1 MNLSHR
7 IQAKTDNGDTVI
19 DFLIEVM
26 TDLPRSRYGSL
37 PHTRYGSLPRSRN
50 GDERNGF
57 KMCHRLGAARLL
69 TRYGCSCKSTVA
81 ERDDAIDFIIDNP
94 PEPSG
99 PRSDSGSS
107 TESTFDI
114 ALAKKIKESTDDG
127 ASVVRF
133 LINVMEGELKA
144 FGPHHSMAA
153 ARELLSRGFG
163 KHAREEAAAAVH
175 TLSINPPLPGGEGWG
190 EGEKH
195 EDQPTPSHSS
205 LLSTHSSEQT
215 TEADPDSPHKPE
227 EQAQTWAAF
236 WEEVAPIIESDDRLR
251 TALAQPEPDPD
262 NPPHVSD
269 LSAFDEAW
277 EKSQKWFYEWK
288 NSLDPE
294 EFKAIMAEEAA
305 KFNAM
310 IDTKLER
317 RNQIAADRE
326 RRAKEEAERQAQQ
339 AKARAEAQAKVESE
353 PEAPP
358 DPGPPPTRDEH
369 KRWSPTPNI
378 PTSFRLVKCGHPR
391 CKLHDGP
398 IYYPEDDRNSPYY
411 FDGRAPPMYINY
423 PL

>member
-26 TDLPRSRYGSL
+26 TDLPRSRYG
-37 PHTRYGSLPRSRN
+37 
-50 GDERNGF
+50 DDCDGF

-81 ERDDAIDFIIDNP
+81 ERGDAIDFIIDNP

-153 ARELLSRGFG
+153 AREILSRGFG
-163 KHAREEAAAAVH
+163 KHARQEAAAAVH
-175 TLSINPPLPGGEGWG
+175 TLPNNPPLPQSLSRTRYGGEGWG
-190 EGEKH
+190 EGEKP
-195 EDQPTPSHSS
+195 EDQP
-205 LLSTHSSEQT
+205 
-215 TEADPDSPHKPE
+215 DPE
-227 EQAQTWAAF
+227 EEKRWAKI
-236 WEEVAPIIESDDRLR
+236 WEEIEPIIEEAERIS
-251 TALAQPEPDPD
+251 AEQPQPEPDPD
-262 NPPHVSD
+262 NPPHVPD
-269 LSAFDEAW
+269 FSALDEALAN
-277 EKSQKWFYEWK
+277 SQKWFEEWK
-288 NSLDPE
+288 SSLDPE
-294 EFKAIMAEEAA
+294 EYQAIIKETSARFSA
-305 KFNAM
+305 KLNM
-310 IDTKLER
+310 RIER
-317 RNQIAADRE
+317 RKQIAADRE
-326 RRAKEEAERQAQQ
+326 RRAIEEAEREAQQ
-339 AKARAEAQAKVESE
+339 AKARAEAQAKAESE

-398 IYYPEDDRNSPYY
+398 IYYPEDDRSSPYY
-411 FDGRAPPMYINY
+411 FDGRAPPMYGNY

>member
-26 TDLPRSRYGSL
+26 TDLPR
-37 PHTRYGSLPRSRN
+37 TRNGSLPRTRY
-50 GDERNGF
+50 GDDRDGF

-81 ERDDAIDFIIDNP
+81 ERGDAIDFIIDNP

-163 KHAREEAAAAVH
+163 KHAREEAAAAH
-175 TLSINPPLPGGEGWG
+175 AHSSSPAPHPSFPRKRESTPSSDLPSDNPHSSAPFPSE
-190 EGEKH
+190 ESQVAIATADPEE
-195 EDQPTPSHSS
+195 EDQ
-205 LLSTHSSEQT
+205 E
-215 TEADPDSPHKPE
+215 D
-227 EQAQTWAAF
+227 WAKI
-236 WEEVAPIIESDDRLR
+236 WEEIEPIIEEAERIS
-251 TALAQPEPDPD
+251 AEQPQPEPDPD
-262 NPPHVSD
+262 NPPHVPD
-269 LSAFDEAW
+269 FSALDEALAN
-277 EKSQKWFYEWK
+277 SQKWFEEWK
-288 NSLDPE
+288 NSIDPE
-294 EFKAIMAEEAA
+294 EYQAIIKETSARFSA
-305 KFNAM
+305 KLNM
-310 IDTKLER
+310 RIER
-317 RNQIAADRE
+317 RKQIAADRE

-339 AKARAEAQAKVESE
+339 AKARAEAQARAESE
-353 PEAPP
+353 PDEPP

-411 FDGRAPPMYINY
+411 FDGRAPPMNINY